1 MTQASP
7 HDEQMKNFMGT
18 ESLVSG
24 IKDWKL
30 QGVDHA
36 TYRVDDTT
44 SQKPAKSRSRESAD
58 NFTKSQDADPAH
70 SNVDHGREPLGAGD
84 PERFDQNPCN
94 GDPPDKSL
102 QHPSGVVT

>member
-18 ESLVSG
+18 EILMSG

-44 SQKPAKSRSRESAD
+44 SQKPA
-58 NFTKSQDADPAH
+58 
-70 SNVDHGREPLGAGD
+70 GRAWTILPKARTQTQ
-84 PERFDQNPCN
+84 PIAM
-94 GDPPDKSL
+94 
-102 QHPSGVVT
+102 

>member
-7 HDEQMKNFMGT
+7 HDEQLKNFMGT
-18 ESLVSG
+18 EILMSG

-44 SQKPAKSRSRESAD
+44 SQKPAKSRSRESVD
-58 NFTKSQDADPAH
+58 NLTKSQ
-70 SNVDHGREPLGAGD
+70 L
-84 PERFDQNPCN
+84 
-94 GDPPDKSL
+94 SL
-102 QHPSGVVT
+102 IHI